1 MEDFLGSLFCVYIVY
16 LCCRNSSTCSY
27 SYINRKFHI
36 TLHHKL
42 LEHILLPNSLHSSK
56 ERYIQAQHKMGVI
69 GIIAY
74 VTLVP
79 AAIYI
84 WIKDGRFFFLDIH
97 IGPIWYHLL
106 FWSQLIVYLLDY
118 WIDYFF
124 AWCKERK

>member
-1 MEDFLGSLFCVYIVY
+1 MEDFLGSIFCVYIVY
-16 LCCRNSSTCSY
+16 SWCRISSICSY

-42 LEHILLPNSLHSSK
+42 LEHILLYPLHSSK
-56 ERYIQAQHKMGVI
+56 ERYIQAQHKMGI
-69 GIIAY
+69 TGIIAY

-79 AAIYI
+79 PAIYI
-84 WIKDGRFFFLDIH
+84 WIKDGSCLFLDIH

-106 FWSQLIVYLLDY
+106 FWSQLIVFLLDY